1 MASLTALI
9 RRCREKMTLNCL
21 DTPQQLAYI
30 DLPKKREADKEREL
44 RSDNREKGK
53 PNAGWKVNTTK

>member
-9 RRCREKMTLNCL
+9 RHCREKTTLNCL

-44 RSDNREKGK
+44 RSDSREKGK
-53 PNAGWKVNTTK
+53 PNAVWKFIAMK